1 MKIKSPTY
9 KGLIIA
15 VMLIAASLIT
25 FYLMNLPENG
35 NSQYA
40 ILSIFTIGLIWV
52 LLDKK
57 KYCGEIQPSLKDY
70 FSEGFKAFI
79 VIALLMAVYTFI
91 FYKLNPQ
98 IMEKGIAENNELIRA
113 QGNKTDAEIQEN
125 ANKLRNIFMPMM
137 LMLNTIKFLFL
148 GSLISLTMGGLLSRK
163 NN

>member
-1 MKIKSPTY
+1 MNIKSPTY
-9 KGLIIA
+9 KGLIISA
-15 VMLIAASLIT
+15 TLIAASLIT
-25 FYLMNLPENG
+25 YYPMHLPENG

-40 ILSIFTIGLIWV
+40 ILFLFTMGLIWV

-57 KYCGEIQPSLKDY
+57 KQSKETQSSLKAY

-91 FYKLNPQ
+91 FYKINPQ
-98 IMEKGIAENNELIRA
+98 IVENGITENNVLIRA

-125 ANKLRNIFMPMM
+125 ANKLRSVFMQMM

-148 GSLISLTMGGLLSRK
+148 GSLISLTIGGLLSQK
-163 NN
+163 K